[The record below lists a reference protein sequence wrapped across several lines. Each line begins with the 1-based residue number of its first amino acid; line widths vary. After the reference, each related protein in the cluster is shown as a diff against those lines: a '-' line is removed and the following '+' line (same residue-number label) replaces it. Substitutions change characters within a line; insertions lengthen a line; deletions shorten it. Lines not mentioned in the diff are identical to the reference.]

1 MATFY
6 VSAWFDIDID
16 VSGDPE
22 SDEYRQAVD
31 EIVQNIEAA
40 YHALLIT
47 PSYDTYLSHKI
58 EADYLD

>member
-22 SDEYRQAVD
+22 SDEYQQAVD
-31 EIVQNIEAA
+31 EIVQNLERSQ
-40 YHALLIT
+40 ALLT
-47 PSYDTYLSHKI
+47 TSYDKYLSHRV

>member
-22 SDEYRQAVD
+22 SDEYRQAID
-31 EIVQNIEAA
+31 EI
-40 YHALLIT
+40 
-47 PSYDTYLSHKI
+47 KKK
-58 EADYLD
+58 

>member
-22 SDEYRQAVD
+22 SDEYRQAID
-31 EIVQNIEAA
+31 EIKKKQKD
-40 YHALLIT
+40 IT
-47 PSYDTYLSHKI
+47 HYY
-58 EADYLD
+58 